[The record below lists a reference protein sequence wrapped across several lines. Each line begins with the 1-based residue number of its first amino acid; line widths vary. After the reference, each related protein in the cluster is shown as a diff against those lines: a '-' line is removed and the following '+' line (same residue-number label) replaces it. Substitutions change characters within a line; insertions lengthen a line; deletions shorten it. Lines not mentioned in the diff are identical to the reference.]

1 MYDFVYPAAFL
12 PEKRGAFTV
21 RFPDLPEAI
30 TSGKNIADAVSEA
43 ADCLQEALAG
53 RIARKERIPRP
64 SAPTRDQRMIPV
76 ALYLA
81 PKLALYVTMCEAGIN
96 NSQLAR
102 RLGCTELVVRRM
114 LNPKHGTR
122 PERLAAAL
130 GALGKRVVVALEEAA

>member
-21 RFPDLPEAI
+21 RFPDLAEAI
-30 TSGKNIADAVSEA
+30 TSGKNIADAVKQA

-53 RIARKERIPRP
+53 RIVRREEIPRP
-64 SAPTRDQRMIPV
+64 SKPKRAQRMIPV

-81 PKLALYVTMCEAGIN
+81 PKLALYVAMRQAGVN

-114 LNPKHGTR
+114 LNPKHHTK
-122 PERLAAAL
+122 PEKLASAL
-130 GALGKRVVVALEEAA
+130 EALGKRVVVGLEEAA